1 MGIERWHLRATKWQ
15 KVGPA
20 IYAPATRVDHTMVR
34 LEAAASRLPAIAAF
48 SGLTAAWLHGMD
60 VDACKP
66 IEVIVPKGNKVSG
79 RSGMRVY
86 RAGLPA
92 DHVAVVDGL
101 RTTNIL
107 RTLEDIGRRI
117 SLVEATV
124 IIDAALQAGL
134 LELPHLEEWT
144 RSRER
149 GRGLVNLRAAVA
161 AAEPK
166 SESPMETRLRM
177 VLIAGGLPRPKA
189 QVPIHDQRGLFV
201 GRPDLYYPDCC
212 LAIEYDGGTH
222 RESLAEDNRRQNR
235 LIEAGVTLLR
245 FTAGDVLSRPAMVV
259 AQVRAMRASAG
270 TQDAKSDF
278 SSASAGTRGVA

>member
-1 MGIERWHLRATKWQ
+1 MGIERWHLRASKWQ
-15 KVGPA
+15 RVGPA
-20 IYAPATRVDHTMVR
+20 IYAPASRVDHTMVR

-86 RAGLPA
+86 RAALPA

-101 RTTNIL
+101 RATNIL

-134 LELPHLEEWT
+134 LELPQLEDWT

-149 GRGLVNLRAAVA
+149 GRGLVNLRGAVA
-161 AAEPK
+161 AAEPN
-166 SESPMETRLRM
+166 SESPMETR
-177 VLIAGGLPRPKA
+177 
-189 QVPIHDQRGLFV
+189 
-201 GRPDLYYPDCC
+201 
-212 LAIEYDGGTH
+212 
-222 RESLAEDNRRQNR
+222 
-235 LIEAGVTLLR
+235 
-245 FTAGDVLSRPAMVV
+245 
-259 AQVRAMRASAG
+259 
-270 TQDAKSDF
+270 
-278 SSASAGTRGVA
+278 